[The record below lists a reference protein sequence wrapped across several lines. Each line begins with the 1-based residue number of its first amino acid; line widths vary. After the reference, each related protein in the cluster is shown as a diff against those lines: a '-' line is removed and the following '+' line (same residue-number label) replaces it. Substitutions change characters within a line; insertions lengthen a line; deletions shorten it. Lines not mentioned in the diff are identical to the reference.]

1 MSEALVAQHKSLIIY
16 QQEKIDE
23 YEKKIKSQDEQLKKM
38 KELVAKAKNDIDRN
52 DKENAELKNKI
63 NELEKRLKQRYS
75 IDNFEVYSFMIS
87 SDTKKR
93 KLVEVDDEESGKSQ
107 RKRQNIIK

>member
-1 MSEALVAQHKSLIIY
+1 ME
-16 QQEKIDE
+16 
-23 YEKKIKSQDEQLKKM
+23 
-38 KELVAKAKNDIDRN
+38 ELVAKTNNQLDRN
-52 DKENAELKNKI
+52 DKENAELKNEV

-75 IDNFEVYSFMIS
+75 IVNFEVYSFMIS